1 MTPRIFQNPW
11 ENPCLKSAFLLLLTK
26 WLGAE
31 GVRVNSGCSCRQRDT
46 RAPRPPHPRPP
57 HPQPPRLRRRLPAER
72 ARALDSVPPAR
83 RRPLCAP
90 ESPARA
96 SRPGRA
102 GRGDARPPAPS
113 PAPQARHV
121 ARRPAPRIPAPPAGH
136 GAVTGPGWRPGA
148 RKRTS

>member
-1 MTPRIFQNPW
+1 MTLRIFQNPW

-57 HPQPPRLRRRLPAER
+57 HPRPPRLRRRLPAER
-72 ARALDSVPPAR
+72 ARALESVPPAR

-102 GRGDARPPAPS
+102 GRRSASRSLARPASASRGSAPCS
-113 PAPQARHV
+113 PHPCAPCWPRRRHRARLASRGEETH
-121 ARRPAPRIPAPPAGH
+121 RI
-136 GAVTGPGWRPGA
+136 
-148 RKRTS
+148 K